1 MTELLKEIKTYWSTR
16 TEGYSQVNQK
26 ELSGMQKKAW
36 LSVLEEQFPRKEKE
50 ELKVLDVGCGP
61 GFFPIIL
68 AEAGYNV
75 TAVDYTEEM
84 LEKARENAGNLIE
97 KITFQQMDG
106 QNLEFAD
113 GTFDVV
119 ISRNLTWNLENPQ
132 KAYSEWQRVLKEGG
146 VLLNFD
152 ANWYGYLYDAEK
164 KRQYE
169 QDRKNVEAKHLEDHY
184 LCTDIDRMEKIALQ
198 MPLSGMKRPAWDL
211 QVLKALNMES
221 VQADEDVW
229 KCVWS
234 EEEKLNYGSTPMFMV
249 CARKKR
255 TANGTYHLL
264 NLDVQPGERLSGY
277 LELAEGKFRLPATI
291 LHGVKPGKTVL
302 VTAGVHAGEY
312 VGIQAAVELSA
323 MLKPEKIEGT
333 VILVKVINR
342 PAFEHRSGSLGYE
355 DHKNLNRVFPG
366 DPKGT
371 EMEQLAWAISQQLY
385 PAADYLIDL
394 HSGDDYERLTP
405 YVYYAGMAKPEI
417 SDISRE
423 MAQQVD
429 VPYMVRSNV
438 ASGGMYNYAASC
450 GIPGILLERGGMGQW
465 TAEEVSST
473 CRDVR
478 NILCHL
484 GIYDSK
490 KDYRTYYPLDVTD
503 VCYQI
508 AWHTGL
514 WYPFKNPG
522 DMIQKGDILGEVRDY
537 NGKVMEV
544 CRAESDGVVLYC
556 TGSLQVL
563 QDGPVIAYGRIVKNY
578 DDRKVRITKYW
589 GKRSDS
595 FLDQRRRELHS
606 ALADRWLREIS
617 AQIPAGRKLN
627 ILDVGCGAGFFSI
640 LLAGLGH
647 QVTGTDLTPQMVESA
662 EKLAGEEQV
671 SCEFLVMD
679 AEKLEFGDDTFD
691 VVISRNLTWTLP
703 HPQEAYRE
711 WKRVLKPG
719 GILLNFDA
727 DYGAD
732 DCSDTSGLPGGHAHN
747 RLGNEMMRECEE
759 IKRLLPISSRQRPA
773 WDLMALGE
781 EGFREFS
788 IDLGISSRVY
798 VEKDEFYNPV
808 PLFMLRVQ
816 KPGM

>member
-1 MTELLKEIKTYWSTR
+1 M
-16 TEGYSQVNQK
+16 
-26 ELSGMQKKAW
+26 
-36 LSVLEEQFPRKEKE
+36 
-50 ELKVLDVGCGP
+50 
-61 GFFPIIL
+61 
-68 AEAGYNV
+68 
-75 TAVDYTEEM
+75 
-84 LEKARENAGNLIE
+84 
-97 KITFQQMDG
+97 
-106 QNLEFAD
+106 
-113 GTFDVV
+113 
-119 ISRNLTWNLENPQ
+119 
-132 KAYSEWQRVLKEGG
+132 
-146 VLLNFD
+146 
-152 ANWYGYLYDAEK
+152 
-164 KRQYE
+164 
-169 QDRKNVEAKHLEDHY
+169 
-184 LCTDIDRMEKIALQ
+184 
-198 MPLSGMKRPAWDL
+198 
-211 QVLKALNMES
+211 
-221 VQADEDVW
+221 
-229 KCVWS
+229 
-234 EEEKLNYGSTPMFMV
+234 
-249 CARKKR
+249 
-255 TANGTYHLL
+255 
-264 NLDVQPGERLSGY
+264 
-277 LELAEGKFRLPATI
+277 
-291 LHGVKPGKTVL
+291 
-302 VTAGVHAGEY
+302 
-312 VGIQAAVELSA
+312 
-323 MLKPEKIEGT
+323 
-333 VILVKVINR
+333 
-342 PAFEHRSGSLGYE
+342 
-355 DHKNLNRVFPG
+355 
-366 DPKGT
+366 
-371 EMEQLAWAISQQLY
+371 
-385 PAADYLIDL
+385 
-394 HSGDDYERLTP
+394 
-405 YVYYAGMAKPEI
+405 
-417 SDISRE
+417 
-423 MAQQVD
+423 
-429 VPYMVRSNV
+429 
-438 ASGGMYNYAASC
+438 
-450 GIPGILLERGGMGQW
+450 
-465 TAEEVSST
+465 SST

-484 GIYDSK
+484 GIYDGK

-617 AQIPAGRKLN
+617 AQIPAGRKLK

-679 AEKLEFGDDTFD
+679 AEKLEFGEDTFD
-691 VVISRNLTWTLP
+691 VVISRNLAWTLP

-727 DYGAD
+727 DYGAV
-732 DCSDTSGLPGGHAHN
+732 DCPDTSGLPGGHAHN